1 MIIYKVIPQLVT
13 DFASFWL
20 IRRVTYMDP
29 KMSLEIASFL
39 EISQAFDKWTEKWL
53 FSATSA
59 LCLFISL
66 IDANTGPCEEVLEA
80 LTRRGAFVG

>member
-1 MIIYKVIPQLVT
+1 
-13 DFASFWL
+13 
-20 IRRVTYMDP
+20 MDP

-39 EISQAFDKWTEKWL
+39 EIAQAFDKWTEKWL

-66 IDANTGPCEEVLEA
+66 INADSCPCEEVLEA
-80 LTRRGAFVG
+80 LTRRGAFVSRAATDRCDWAIDLLKQ

>member
-1 MIIYKVIPQLVT
+1 
-13 DFASFWL
+13 
-20 IRRVTYMDP
+20 MDP
-29 KMSLEIASFL
+29 EMSLEIASFL

-66 IDANTGPCEEVLEA
+66 IDAYACPCEEVLEA
-80 LTRRGAFVG
+80 LTR